1 MKKSI
6 TFLIL
11 LIPLFSF
18 SQSFDDIMSIDSKE
32 QFIRIMVENGYERV
46 SSSSD
51 DQETIYAFEPSYDDE
66 GEPSSSVFVNHI
78 KVGETSGTV
87 FFLIQLKNLMG
98 QVADDN
104 QYDKIFD
111 IAKARCEYDSL
122 MRNMFIDGGDEMVQY
137 KCDWNEDFGKA
148 VRRIAFSKKDGTGYV
163 QLIYGTTK

>member
-6 TFLIL
+6 IFLIL

-51 DQETIYAFEPSYDDE
+51 NQTIYAFDPSYDDE
-66 GEPSSSVFVNHI
+66 GEPSSTVFASHL
-78 KVGETSGTV
+78 KVAETSGAV
-87 FFLIQLKNLMG
+87 LILVQLKNLIGEMR
-98 QVADDN
+98 DS
-104 QYDKIFD
+104 QYDRIFD
-111 IAKARCEYDSL
+111 IAKTRCEYESL
-122 MRNMFIDGGDEMVQY
+122 IENIANEGGGEMVQY

-148 VRRIAFSKKDGTGYV
+148 VRRIAFSKKGGTGYV